1 MVTLIQPSGAQ
12 VVQVTGIEVKQ
23 RTDGVEVI
31 LIKNWYGEV
40 AATHT
45 SEQIKNWYGEVA
57 DAYNKTRPRYPQ
69 ELIYRAVEVAQ
80 LPADAI
86 ILEVGCGPG
95 IATVPFAQLGF
106 SIICLEPSQNAY
118 QIAKQ
123 NCASYPS
130 VEITNTTFEEWK
142 LETER
147 FHAVLAANA
156 WHWVP
161 PEIGY
166 LKAAAALQENG
177 FLILL
182 WNMTPQPSYEVYQAL
197 NEVYQLQAPSLVR
210 YEDRLTQERIL
221 SGIGQNVIDSG
232 QFKNLVSEQLACEIT
247 YTIDDYLT
255 LLSTLSPYMMLEP
268 QRRNALFEGLQEVLE
283 GSCLRSIQVSY
294 LSAFQIAQKV

>member
-1 MVTLIQPSGAQ
+1 MKDS
-12 VVQVTGIEVKQ
+12 E
-23 RTDGVEVI
+23 R
-31 LIKNWYGEV
+31 IKNWYSEV

-45 SEQIKNWYGEVA
+45 SEQIKNWYGKVA
-57 DAYNKTRPRYPQ
+57 DAYNKTRARYPQ

-80 LPADAI
+80 LPSDAI

-106 SIICLEPSQNAY
+106 SIIGLEPSQDAY
-118 QIAKQ
+118 QLAQQ

-130 VEITNTTFEEWK
+130 VEITNTTFEEWE

-161 PEIGY
+161 PEVGY
-166 LKAAAALQENG
+166 PKAAAALQENG
-177 FLILL
+177 SLILL
-182 WNMTPQPSYEVYQAL
+182 WNMTPQPPYEVYQAL
-197 NEVYQLQAPSLVR
+197 NEVYHLQAPSLAR
-210 YEDRLTQERIL
+210 YEHRQTQEKIL
-221 SGIGQNVIDSG
+221 RGIEHNVIDSG

-247 YTIDDYLT
+247 YSIDDYLT

-268 QRRNALFEGLQEVLE
+268 QKRNALFEGLQEVLE
-283 GSCLRSIQVSY
+283 RSCLRSIQVSY

>member
-1 MVTLIQPSGAQ
+1 MKDL
-12 VVQVTGIEVKQ
+12 E
-23 RTDGVEVI
+23 R
-31 LIKNWYGEV
+31 IKNWYSEV

-45 SEQIKNWYGEVA
+45 SEQIKNWYGKVA
-57 DAYNKTRPRYPQ
+57 DAYNKTRARYPQ

-80 LPADAI
+80 LPSDAI

-106 SIICLEPSQNAY
+106 SIIGLEPSQDAY
-118 QIAKQ
+118 QLAQQ

-130 VEITNTTFEEWK
+130 VEITNTTFEEWE

-161 PEIGY
+161 PEVGY
-166 LKAAAALQENG
+166 PKAAAALQENG
-177 FLILL
+177 SLILL
-182 WNMTPQPSYEVYQAL
+182 WNMTPQPPYEVYQAL
-197 NEVYQLQAPSLVR
+197 NEVYQLQAPSLAR
-210 YEDRLTQERIL
+210 YEHRQTQEQIL
-221 SGIGQNVIDSG
+221 RGIEQNVIDSS

-247 YTIDDYLT
+247 YSIDDYLT
-255 LLSTLSPYMMLEP
+255 LLSTLSPYMMLEL
-268 QRRNALFEGLQEVLE
+268 QKRNALFEGLQKVLE
-283 GSCLRSIQVSY
+283 RSCLRSIQVSY

>member
-1 MVTLIQPSGAQ
+1 MKDS
-12 VVQVTGIEVKQ
+12 E
-23 RTDGVEVI
+23 R
-31 LIKNWYGEV
+31 IKNWYSEV

-45 SEQIKNWYGEVA
+45 SEQIKNWYGKVA

-69 ELIYRAVEVAQ
+69 ELIYRAVEIAQ
-80 LPADAI
+80 LPSDAI

-106 SIICLEPSQNAY
+106 SIICLEPSQDAY
-118 QIAKQ
+118 QLAQQ

-130 VEITNTTFEEWK
+130 VEITNTTFEEWE

-161 PEIGY
+161 PEVGY
-166 LKAAAALQENG
+166 PKAAAALQENG
-177 FLILL
+177 SLILL
-182 WNMTPQPSYEVYQAL
+182 WNMTPQPPYEVYQAL
-197 NEVYQLQAPSLVR
+197 NEVYQVQAPSLAR
-210 YEDRLTQERIL
+210 YEHRQTQAQIL
-221 SGIGQNVIDSG
+221 RGIEQNVIDSG

-247 YTIDDYLT
+247 YSIDDYLT

-268 QRRNALFEGLQEVLE
+268 QKRNALFEGLQEVLE
-283 GSCLRSIQVSY
+283 RSCLRSIQVSY